1 MPCALRPT
9 RAGFCPSSRR
19 RAHNMA
25 MRRVN
30 VIVAGNV
37 QGVGYR
43 FSTAQE
49 AQRLGLSGWVRNL
62 HDGRVEAEIEG
73 RETEVDALL
82 AWMAEGPQFAEVTS
96 SRVSERTPKGTEGFR
111 VVR

>member
-1 MPCALRPT
+1 MPCGLGPTPEGIFPEFLRSEDNT
-9 RAGFCPSSRR
+9 
-19 RAHNMA
+19 A

-49 AQRLGLSGWVRNL
+49 AQRLGVSGWVRNL
-62 HDGRVEAEIEG
+62 HDGRVEAEFEG
-73 RETEVDALL
+73 QEPQVDALL
-82 AWMAEGPQFAEVTS
+82 AWMADGPQFAEVTS
-96 SRVSERTPKGTEGFR
+96 SRISERTPKGTEGFR

>member
-1 MPCALRPT
+1 
-9 RAGFCPSSRR
+9 
-19 RAHNMA
+19 MA

-30 VIVAGNV
+30 VIVGGNV

-43 FSTAQE
+43 FTAAQE
-49 AQRLGLSGWVRNL
+49 AECLGVSGCVRNL

-73 RETEVDALL
+73 EEEQVDALL
-82 AWMAEGPQFAEVTS
+82 AWMARGPQFAEVTS
-96 SRVSERTPKGTEGFR
+96 SRLSERTPKGTKGFR

>member
-1 MPCALRPT
+1 
-9 RAGFCPSSRR
+9 
-19 RAHNMA
+19 MA

-30 VIVAGNV
+30 VIVAGTV

-43 FSTAQE
+43 FTTAQE
-49 AQRLGLSGWVRNL
+49 AQRLGVSGWVRNL
-62 HDGRVEAEIEG
+62 HDGRVEAELEG
-73 RETEVDALL
+73 EEHQVDALL
-82 AWMAEGPQFAEVTS
+82 AWMSKGPPYAEVTA

>member
-1 MPCALRPT
+1 MP
-9 RAGFCPSSRR
+9 
-19 RAHNMA
+19 

-30 VIVAGNV
+30 VIVSGNV

-43 FSTAQE
+43 FSAAQE
-49 AQRLGLSGWVRNL
+49 AERLGVSGWVRNL
-62 HDGRVEAEIEG
+62 HDGRVEAELEG
-73 RETEVDALL
+73 EESQVDALL

-96 SRVSERTPKGTEGFR
+96 SRVSERTPKGIEGFR

>member
-1 MPCALRPT
+1 MP
-9 RAGFCPSSRR
+9 
-19 RAHNMA
+19 

-30 VIVAGNV
+30 VIVAGSV

-49 AQRLGLSGWVRNL
+49 AKRLGVSGWVRNL
-62 HDGRVEAEIEG
+62 HDGRVEAEFEG
-73 RETEVDALL
+73 QETQVDALL
-82 AWMAEGPQFAEVTS
+82 AWMAEGPQYAEVTS
-96 SRVSERTPKGTEGFR
+96 SRISERTPKGTEGFR